1 MKKNQLRNRL
11 LLLTFIVLLAVF
23 GFQAYQY
30 GMQQWAQKQTADL
43 LTPKEGAVPLAEEN
57 RENNDEETDPAD
69 QLPHDKLFI
78 TAERK
83 GYQDGQLTL
92 LIPSLGKTLPLYNGV
107 SNEVLKKGAGLYD
120 CAQLPGPGNR
130 NVSIAGHRN
139 GIRLGVVN
147 DNAPF
152 YYIDSLTDGDYLYLV
167 DKDHIYR
174 YLYEDTETV
183 EADDWGPIYS
193 QGFSCLTITSCTP
206 IGVSSHRIVVRGRLD
221 KQLPWT
227 EDFAYLAQRPATA
240 KNND

>member
-1 MKKNQLRNRL
+1 MKNY
-11 LLLTFIVLLAVF
+11 FVF
-23 GFQAYQY
+23 FAIILVAIALGVQVYQH
-30 GMQQWAQKQTADL
+30 GMQYRLQKQTADL
-43 LTPKEGAVPLAEEN
+43 LTPKQSDLLPEHQEPEVKEEA
-57 RENNDEETDPAD
+57 DPTDL
-69 QLPHDKLFI
+69 LPHDKLFI

-83 GYQDGQLTL
+83 IYQDGQLTL
-92 LIPSLGKTLPLYNGV
+92 IIPKLEKTLPLYNGV
-107 SNEVLKKGAGLYD
+107 SSEVLKKGAGLYD
-120 CAQLPGPGNR
+120 CAQLPGTGNR

-152 YYIDSLTDGDYLYLV
+152 YYIDTLTDGDYLYLV
-167 DKDHIYR
+167 DHDSIYR

-221 KQLPWT
+221 KILPWT
-227 EDFAYLAQRPATA
+227 EDFAYAAEQANPATP
-240 KNND
+240 